1 MEKMI
6 VTQSK
11 PITFEFS
18 TGVTGYLFGE
28 KFRIDYN
35 DNRKIVQF
43 KIDCSSSLKEPKA
56 ISGKADAHSFIE
68 SGYDNLKSISI
79 TNRKIL
85 TYFEEHQKKGIKNSA
100 ELILT
105 FDEDY
110 SYNVEIIPG
119 ENDKISFKILDT

>member
-11 PITFEFS
+11 PIRFEFS
-18 TGVTGYLFGE
+18 TGLAGDLPGE
-28 KFRIDYN
+28 NFRVDYN
-35 DNRKIVQF
+35 DNRKVVQF
-43 KIDCSSSLKEPKA
+43 KIDCSSALKEPKLLN
-56 ISGKADAHSFIE
+56 SKTDAYSFIE
-68 SGYDNLKSISI
+68 SGYNNLKSISI

-105 FDEDY
+105 FDEEY

-119 ENDKISFKILDT
+119 ENDKIRFKILDS

>member
-1 MEKMI
+1 MEKII

-18 TGVTGYLFGE
+18 TGVTGDLFGE
-28 KFRIDYN
+28 KFRVDYN

-43 KIDCSSSLKEPKA
+43 KIDCSSNLKEPKPLN
-56 ISGKADAHSFIE
+56 SKVDAHSFIE
-68 SGYDNLKSISI
+68 SGYNDLKSISV

>member
-11 PITFEFS
+11 PIAFEFS
-18 TGVTGYLFGE
+18 SGVATDLFGE
-28 KFRIDYN
+28 KFRVDYN

-43 KIDCSSSLKEPKA
+43 KIDCSSNLKEPKA
-56 ISGKADAHSFIE
+56 HNGKADAHSFIE
-68 SGYDNLKSISI
+68 SGYNNLKSISV

-85 TYFEEHQKKGIKNSA
+85 TYFQEHQKKGIKNSA

-110 SYNVEIIPG
+110 SYNVEIITG